1 MFFFWGIGDDTIVG
15 VTRISLLSADVL
27 YITARVV
34 TSAPALKS
42 FTELPPRAFD
52 TLHWTTSYIAY
63 IYISVNYLHSPSTD
77 TRVNPTRCFQQY
89 CVLDSLLGQQ
99 KYYIIHWSF
108 IL

>member
-52 TLHWTTSYIAY
+52 TLHWTTFMPHIWLTFTYLLI
-63 IYISVNYLHSPSTD
+63 IYIRPALILALIQLDVFNSTVSS
-77 TRVNPTRCFQQY
+77 RAY
-89 CVLDSLLGQQ
+89 
-99 KYYIIHWSF
+99 
-108 IL
+108 